1 MVTHQ
6 VNGMKYE
13 KTPVRLSINRKK
25 ALRMTVK
32 QFEHDNP
39 GWTIH
44 NGKKLA
50 LSPENQYITNK
61 STRDIL
67 WFLYK
72 RHGTVVWQ
80 SVAGMLGVLLIV
92 SWVS

>member
-25 ALRMTVK
+25 VAYMQNDIT
-32 QFEHDNP
+32 
-39 GWTIH
+39 
-44 NGKKLA
+44 KK
-50 LSPENQYITNK
+50 T
-61 STRDIL
+61 TRDIL